1 MRLAIVGSRSFND
14 YPSFEKEILD
24 NIDISNVT
32 EIISGGAV
40 GTDRLAE
47 IFADKYNI
55 PIKILSPDWKRYG
68 KRAGI
73 IRNIDIVKEA
83 ELVFAFWD
91 GVSKGT
97 SFGIREAIKR
107 NVCLRVVEKIEGL
120 KGLLE

>member
-14 YPSFEKEILD
+14 YPSFEKEIFDNLD
-24 NIDISNVT
+24 IPNIS

-47 IFADKYNI
+47 MFADKYNI
-55 PIKILSPDWKRYG
+55 PIKKLSPDWKRYG

-83 ELVFAFWD
+83 DLLFAFWD

-97 SFGIREAIKR
+97 EFNINEAVKR
-107 NVCLRVVEKIEGL
+107 NVCLRVVNTVAVS
-120 KGLLE
+120 